1 MDDDGR
7 ENHCFDGVVL
17 SRQRAADLAAELDLD
32 VDQVGICFACLGV
45 VASALDYG
53 DEREIRRNTFQMTPD
68 LWEDG
73 LALPARLALERARVR
88 AVKDA
93 ERAIADIDQA
103 GARTTIVRAIVRQLA
118 HQLSVRVHAELN

>member
-1 MDDDGR
+1 VDDDEHG
-7 ENHCFDGVVL
+7 NHCFDEVVL